1 MAQVA
6 ANHLAGRWV
15 KPPPSKSRADAIG
28 DTARR
33 SSGSDGSGIGILG
46 CLRRVFSRL
55 WLQGG
60 RVDAVGVEALVDG
73 SSLLDEVRHG
83 LIRDDYVGGRDG
95 LLLVQPP
102 DVQLMD

>member
-6 ANHLAGRWV
+6 ADHLAGRRV
-15 KPPPSKSRADAIG
+15 EPPPSKSRADALG

-33 SSGSDGSGIGILG
+33 SSGSDGSGITILG
-46 CLRRVFSRL
+46 CLCRVFSRL

-73 SSLLDEVRHG
+73 PGLLDEVRHG
-83 LIRDDYVGGRDG
+83 LV
-95 LLLVQPP
+95 
-102 DVQLMD
+102 